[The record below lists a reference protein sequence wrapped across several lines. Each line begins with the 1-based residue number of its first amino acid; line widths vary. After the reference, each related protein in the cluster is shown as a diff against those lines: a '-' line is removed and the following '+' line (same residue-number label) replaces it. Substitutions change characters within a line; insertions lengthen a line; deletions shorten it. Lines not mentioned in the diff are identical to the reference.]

1 MEQFPILSLPPEV
14 QGLVVKHVVHNSFED
29 LFRLR
34 ATCKAMRSLAN
45 DEDVYASFDLF
56 KYPWRLKGFRLRY
69 LLRRCYAQGNPSTLY
84 IKGGV
89 EYFYALQRHE
99 EGLALMKRA
108 ADAGYE
114 RALYTYAMTCK
125 LYWDDEEYF
134 ASFTREAVGT
144 IGWLVRMDDVPWV
157 PVVNEGFLTK
167 KFMFMSTDRPLFYN
181 CPCAPTLDFDWDL
194 WQMELSKT
202 EDMCNRCFWIKEV
215 GPFLRDFRCATSFPP
230 FDSWQ

>member
-1 MEQFPILSLPPEV
+1 MTFLDLPSEIQQLIV
-14 QGLVVKHVVHNSFED
+14 SCVAKNSFQA
-29 LFRLR
+29 LYRLR
-34 ATCKAMRSLAN
+34 STCKSMR
-45 DEDVYASFDLF
+45 
-56 KYPWRLKGFRLRY
+56 RLRDT
-69 LLRRCYAQGNPSTLY
+69 LLRRCYDVGNPSTLY
-84 IKGGV
+84 VKGV

-108 ADAGYE
+108 ADTGYE
-114 RALYTYAMTCK
+114 RALYTYAMTRK

-144 IGWLVRMDDVPWV
+144 IGWLVRMDDAPWV

-181 CPCAPTLDFDWDL
+181 CRCAPTLDFDWDL

-202 EDMCNRCFWIKEV
+202 DDMCNRCF
-215 GPFLRDFRCATSFPP
+215 G
-230 FDSWQ
+230 

>member
-1 MEQFPILSLPPEV
+1 MAEMTFLDLPSEIQQLIV
-14 QGLVVKHVVHNSFED
+14 SCVAKNSFQA
-29 LFRLR
+29 LYRLR
-34 ATCKAMRSLAN
+34 STCKSMRALA
-45 DEDVYASFDLF
+45 DTPDVYSSFDLY
-56 KYPWRLKGFRLRY
+56 KYPWWTGLRDT
-69 LLRRCYAQGNPSTLY
+69 LLRRCYDVGNPSTLY
-84 IKGGV
+84 IKGV
-89 EYFYALQRHE
+89 EYFYVLECHE

-114 RALYTYAMTCK
+114 RALYTYAMTRK

-144 IGWLVRMDDVPWV
+144 IGWLVRMDDAPWV

-215 GPFLRDFRCATSFPP
+215 GLFLRDFRCATSFPP